1 MPDFALDVDALLKP
15 LAGATPSGDNLG
27 YDPQFVAM
35 EQAGSGKPETQYG
48 DKVFAGEPPDWVAV
62 CEHAMAMAQRT
73 RDLRVAVWLVRGGAR
88 MNGLAGAEQGLRLVR
103 GLLEGLWDSVHPQ
116 LDASDGDDPTMRLN
130 ALAPLAAPEAALA
143 DLRAASI
150 APVRGSLSVRDLE
163 LGLGLSAAAAGETV
177 PTEAGVLQALQ
188 DLLAKHPQV
197 ADAAASARR
206 SADAVAALLVDR
218 VGHEQAPDLGPLTD
232 LLKALVGAIARAQGV
247 EESAAG
253 VEGSAPGVGGAA
265 AAGSIRTRADAV
277 RELERVCDWLER
289 NEPSNPAPLLIRRAQ
304 RLMNKNFL
312 EIVRDLAPE
321 GMTQIEL
328 IAGSQAQT

>member
-1 MPDFALDVDALLKP
+1 MPDSALDVDALLKP
-15 LAGATPSGDNLG
+15 LAGATPSGDDLG

-35 EQAGSGKPETQYG
+35 EQAGAGKPETQYG
-48 DKVFAGEPPDWVAV
+48 DKVFAAEPPDWNAV
-62 CEHAMAMAQRT
+62 YEQALAIAQRT
-73 RDLRVAVWLVRGGAR
+73 RDLRVAVWLLRSSAR
-88 MNGLAGAEQGLRLVR
+88 MHGLGGVEQTLRLVH
-103 GLLEGLWDSVHPQ
+103 GLLDGFWDSVHPQ
-116 LDASDGDDPTMRLN
+116 LDASDDNDPTMRLN
-130 ALAPLAAPEAALA
+130 ALAPLVSPEAALA

-163 LGLGLSAAAAGETV
+163 LGLGLGMAAAGEAV

-197 ADAAASARR
+197 ADVAASARR
-206 SADAVAALLVDR
+206 SADAVAALLVER
-218 VGHEQAPDLGPLTD
+218 VGHDRAPDLGPLAG

-253 VEGSAPGVGGAA
+253 VEGSAPAAGGAA

-321 GMTQIEL
+321 GVTQIEL